1 MLTGMGGVAVAP
13 SSLSLA
19 VTLVIKVVTKIVFV
33 SIEVSRGLT
42 VFVAGDKNDHI
53 LYFNKIEPKR

>member
-1 MLTGMGGVAVAP
+1 MALAA

-19 VTLVIKVVTKIVFV
+19 VIKVVTNIVSSSIGV
-33 SIEVSRGLT
+33 SHGLT